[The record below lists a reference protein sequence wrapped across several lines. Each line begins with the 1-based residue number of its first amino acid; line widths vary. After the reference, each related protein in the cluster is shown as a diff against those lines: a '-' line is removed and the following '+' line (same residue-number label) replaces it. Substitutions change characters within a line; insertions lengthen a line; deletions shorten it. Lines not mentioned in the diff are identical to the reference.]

1 MLKGVLFDMDGLMVD
16 TEKLYTRFWIQA
28 AGEYGFDMKPE
39 HTFYIRSLAAEFA
52 ASYLQGIFGED
63 FDYFKVRDRR
73 RRIMYDYIEQNGIE
87 KKKGLD
93 ELLEFIRVKG
103 LKCAVCTASNLR
115 RTERFLKSIDVCDNF
130 EAFVCAEMIAHG
142 KPMPDIYL
150 AGAKAL
156 GLDPGECLALEDSQ
170 NGITSAHAAGCI
182 TVMVPD
188 MTPPGEY
195 EKSKVYA
202 VCSDLSRVIDVID
215 ELTKQF

>member
-28 AGEYGFDMKPE
+28 ANEFGFDMKPE
-39 HTFYIRSLAAEFA
+39 HTFGIRSLAAEFA
-52 ASYLQGIFGED
+52 EPFLQDIFGKD
-63 FDYFKVRDRR
+63 FDYCAVRDRR
-73 RRIMYDYIEQNGIE
+73 RKIMYDYIEQNGIE

-93 ELLEFIRVKG
+93 ELLEFIRIKG

-115 RTERFLKSIDVCDNF
+115 RTERFLKSIDVYDRF
-130 EAFVCAEMIAHG
+130 DAFVCAEMIAHG
-142 KPMPDIYL
+142 KPKPDIYL

-170 NGITSAHAAGCI
+170 NGIISAHAAGCI

-188 MTPPGEY
+188 MTPPGES
-195 EKSKVYA
+195 EKEKVYA
-202 VCSDLSRVIDVID
+202 VCGDLSKVIKIIE
-215 ELTKQF
+215 ELTK